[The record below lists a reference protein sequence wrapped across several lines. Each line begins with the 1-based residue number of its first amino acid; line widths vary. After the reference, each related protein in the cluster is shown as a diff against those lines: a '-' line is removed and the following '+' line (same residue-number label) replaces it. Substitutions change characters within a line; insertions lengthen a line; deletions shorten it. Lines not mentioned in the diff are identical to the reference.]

1 MRLAVASVSVCLIAS
16 LTSAANSGLEQT
28 ADELALKP
36 IVSSSLS
43 EAETTERCRSFFVA
57 VGVLDAVYQGPTLGY
72 SQGELA
78 GFAFARLG
86 TRVSMWAGSTQVEN
100 DLAQA
105 YAAAFGPLHVPS
117 DHWDKPLFISDK
129 ATCLAVYEASQ

>member
-1 MRLAVASVSVCLIAS
+1 MLDLQPIA
-16 LTSAANSGLEQT
+16 
-28 ADELALKP
+28 
-36 IVSSSLS
+36 SSSLS
-43 EAETTERCRSFFVA
+43 EAETVERCRSFFVA
-57 VGVLDAVYQGPTLGY
+57 VGVIDAVYQGPTLGY
-72 SQGELA
+72 GLEELG

-86 TRVSMWAGSTQVEN
+86 TRVSMWAGSIQTDN

-105 YAAAFGPLHVPS
+105 YATAFGPLHVPS